1 MYVSPV
7 KEPFFF
13 AYVDSPP
20 SFAGPGAEFFS
31 QRVISDLATNS
42 ALFADSPTE
51 MVTGEA
57 TPEYLYSREAPAAVI
72 EHVPRARLIAILR
85 HPVERAHSQ
94 YLQLRHDGKEP
105 LDFEAALAAEDE
117 QIASG
122 WPPVWHYRARGF
134 YGQQL
139 HRWLD
144 HFPREQLLILFY
156 EDWLARPAQ
165 TLASICNHLVI
176 GPVDA
181 ASVVRR
187 ETFCRVSL
195 SLGWSFIISWWK
207 RRTATLGLPRLLS
220 SSCATPSR
228 ARSGA

>member
-1 MYVSPV
+1 
-7 KEPFFF
+7 
-13 AYVDSPP
+13 
-20 SFAGPGAEFFS
+20 
-31 QRVISDLATNS
+31 
-42 ALFADSPTE
+42 

-57 TPEYLYSREAPAAVI
+57 TPEYLYSREAPAAAI
-72 EHVPRARLIAILR
+72 AHVPRARLIAVLR

-117 QIASG
+117 RIASG

-134 YGQQL
+134 YGEQL

-165 TLASICNHLVI
+165 TLASICNHLGI
-176 GPVDA
+176 GPVD

-187 ETFCRVSL
+187 ENVSSRQPRWGWL
-195 SLGWSFIISWWK
+195 HHRMVEDNALRRWAGRRLPLVVRDAITRAIGSVNMREGPTLHPSL
-207 RRTATLGLPRLLS
+207 
-220 SSCATPSR
+220 R
-228 ARSGA
+228 ARLASVYAEDIDRVEALTGRDLSAWRM